1 MRGATLA
8 RDDSRML
15 SKSSLPSA
23 YDGATA
29 RPCVTVKVEPSGAE
43 KRPVDGVDDPVAKC
57 VQVPDQATQLRH
69 RNIGHGGH
77 EQDELA
83 AADLNDRHQSAAD
96 GADLRL

>member
-43 KRPVDGVDDPVAKC
+43 KRPVDGVDDPIAKC
-57 VQVPDQATQLRH
+57 VTAFTARYGASPRQYADSDFLTAEPSSLR
-69 RNIGHGGH
+69 
-77 EQDELA
+77 A
-83 AADLNDRHQSAAD
+83 
-96 GADLRL
+96 